1 MAQLLTQ
8 KDLAERWQ
16 MSVKSIEEYRK
27 AGIIPTVE
35 GIPAI
40 RFNLQ
45 TILELEG
52 TKLERFSPLERRRM
66 EMELDRWVGTLLQ
79 KEEPYICFHNDTGN
93 YRILLKNI
101 SYIETYN
108 RNLLIHTAE
117 QNIVCYWKMKD
128 MESKIVSYGF
138 SRNHSSYIVNLF
150 YVENIEKNEVKLS
163 TGERLPISKTKKKE
177 FMEDIAE
184 YWGNLV

>member
-1 MAQLLTQ
+1 MVINRTSTFEIYLEIKKHFKEEIDMAQLLTQ

-66 EMELDRWVGTLLQ
+66 EMELDEV
-79 KEEPYICFHNDTGN
+79 KEENQKLKD
-93 YRILLKNI
+93 ILSNVLSNLAPII
-101 SYIETYN
+101 S
-108 RNLLIHTAE
+108 LG
-117 QNIVCYWKMKD
+117 K
-128 MESKIVSYGF
+128 
-138 SRNHSSYIVNLF
+138 
-150 YVENIEKNEVKLS
+150 EV
-163 TGERLPISKTKKKE
+163 
-177 FMEDIAE
+177 
-184 YWGNLV
+184 